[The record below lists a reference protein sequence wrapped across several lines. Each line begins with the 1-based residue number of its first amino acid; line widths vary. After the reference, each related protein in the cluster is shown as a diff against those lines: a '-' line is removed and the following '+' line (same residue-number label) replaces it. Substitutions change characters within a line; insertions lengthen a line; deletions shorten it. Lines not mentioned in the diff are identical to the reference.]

1 MNKMWNKKKLDEI
14 YDFSSGLSKPADDFG
29 YGFPFLSFKTIFN
42 NYFLPETLDEFV
54 NSTEEEKEK
63 FSIKKG
69 DVFLTRTSETLNEL
83 AMSCV
88 ALKEYPN
95 ATFNGFTKRLRPKSN
110 IIHPVY
116 AAFYF
121 RSPIFRKYVNSM
133 ATMTT
138 RASLNNN
145 ILSKLPIFF
154 PSYEDQKK
162 IANILFQLT
171 LKIKNNKKINHNLD
185 LILDNLFKKM
195 FIDKFSEN
203 TIPDKWNIKKIG
215 DLPLIITDYVA
226 NGSFASLKNNVTIL
240 NYEDYAYFIRNTD
253 LKTNSFEKFVDEHS
267 YRFLKKSSL
276 FGNEVLISNV
286 GDVGSIFLCPSL
298 DKPMTLGN
306 NMILVKSEKNN
317 INLNYYIYLLFKSSF
332 GQYLLNSITSGSV
345 QLKFNKTDFKSLKLT
360 FPTYEYIDKF
370 NRIIQPIF
378 KQKNILTVEINKLTV
393 LRDTLLPKLM
403 SGKLN
408 LSKME
413 I

>member
-1 MNKMWNKKKLDEI
+1 MDNNIKWEWIKAKDFIDFNPKEVMQKGIISKKIAMDKLEPHSKEIIGYDNEPFNGGTKFKNGDTLMARITPCLENGKIAYVDFLDDDELAFGSTEFIVLREKENISDKNFI
-14 YDFSSGLSKPADDFG
+14 YYLAISDFFKKPAEKSMVGSSGRQRVQ
-29 YGFPFLSFKTIFN
+29 TN
-42 NYFLPETLDEFV
+42 V
-54 NSTEEEKEK
+54 
-63 FSIKKG
+63 
-69 DVFLTRTSETLNEL
+69 
-83 AMSCV
+83 
-88 ALKEYPN
+88 LKELEIKVPD
-95 ATFNGFTKRLRPKSN
+95 
-110 IIHPVY
+110 
-116 AAFYF
+116 
-121 RSPIFRKYVNSM
+121 
-133 ATMTT
+133 
-138 RASLNNN
+138 LNT
-145 ILSKLPIFF
+145 
-154 PSYEDQKK
+154 QKK
-162 IANILFQLT
+162 ISSILSYFDNL
-171 LKIKNNKKINHNLD
+171 IKLNKKINHNLD

-267 YRFLKKSSL
+267 YKFLKKSSL

-378 KQKNILTVEINKLTV
+378 KQKNILTVEINKLTI

-413 I
+413 L

>member
-1 MNKMWNKKKLDEI
+1 
-14 YDFSSGLSKPADDFG
+14 
-29 YGFPFLSFKTIFN
+29 
-42 NYFLPETLDEFV
+42 
-54 NSTEEEKEK
+54 
-63 FSIKKG
+63 
-69 DVFLTRTSETLNEL
+69 
-83 AMSCV
+83 
-88 ALKEYPN
+88 
-95 ATFNGFTKRLRPKSN
+95 
-110 IIHPVY
+110 
-116 AAFYF
+116 
-121 RSPIFRKYVNSM
+121 
-133 ATMTT
+133 
-138 RASLNNN
+138 
-145 ILSKLPIFF
+145 
-154 PSYEDQKK
+154 
-162 IANILFQLT
+162 
-171 LKIKNNKKINHNLD
+171 
-185 LILDNLFKKM
+185 M

>member
-185 LILDNLFKKM
+185 NHQNLIHFLS
-195 FIDKFSEN
+195 IY
-203 TIPDKWNIKKIG
+203 G
-215 DLPLIITDYVA
+215 YIIFFY
-226 NGSFASLKNNVTIL
+226 
-240 NYEDYAYFIRNTD
+240 
-253 LKTNSFEKFVDEHS
+253 
-267 YRFLKKSSL
+267 
-276 FGNEVLISNV
+276 
-286 GDVGSIFLCPSL
+286 
-298 DKPMTLGN
+298 
-306 NMILVKSEKNN
+306 LVH
-317 INLNYYIYLLFKSSF
+317 
-332 GQYLLNSITSGSV
+332 
-345 QLKFNKTDFKSLKLT
+345 
-360 FPTYEYIDKF
+360 
-370 NRIIQPIF
+370 
-378 KQKNILTVEINKLTV
+378 
-393 LRDTLLPKLM
+393 
-403 SGKLN
+403 
-408 LSKME
+408 
-413 I
+413 